1 MSSPASPPPS
11 LDVRQLQVWRADIS
25 AEVRKNDS
33 GDVLASPNIL
43 ADQNKVAPSPLIPS
57 ELLVE
62 VDVAAGRFV
71 QTILNRE
78 TKELLRQFPSE
89 AQLAFSRGV
98 RAYMRAA
105 GEDLA

>member
-1 MSSPASPPPS
+1 
-11 LDVRQLQVWRADIS
+11 
-25 AEVRKNDS
+25 
-33 GDVLASPNIL
+33 
-43 ADQNKVAPSPLIPS
+43 
-57 ELLVE
+57 LLVE